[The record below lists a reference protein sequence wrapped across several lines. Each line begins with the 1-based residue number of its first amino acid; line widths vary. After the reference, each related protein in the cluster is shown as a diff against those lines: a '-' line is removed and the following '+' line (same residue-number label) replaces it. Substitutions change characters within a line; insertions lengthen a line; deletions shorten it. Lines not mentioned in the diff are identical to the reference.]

1 MASWIEIERV
11 GKDPIAI
18 RSLAKRLLKLPD
30 HDWTE
35 WEADFLQDRSR
46 QKDEINTRQAEKL
59 LELRDEAELF
69 SKAEGFSVAS
79 LVENCW
85 IARDDLQYESD
96 RTFIESLKGRTAL
109 KRRQL
114 RKLFACSREL
124 HIIEDYIALSA

>member
-1 MASWIEIERV
+1 MASWIEIDRIR
-11 GKDPIAI
+11 KDPEAI

-35 WEADFLQDRSR
+35 WEVDFLEDRSR
-46 QKDEINTRQAEKL
+46 QNDEINTRQAEKL
-59 LELRDEAELF
+59 LELRDEAEYF

-79 LVENCW
+79 LVESCW
-85 IARDDLQYESD
+85 LARDDLQRESD
-96 RTFIESLKGRTAL
+96 RAFIESLKGRTAL

-124 HIIEDYIALSA
+124 NIIEDYIALSA

>member
-1 MASWIEIERV
+1 MASWIEIDRIR
-11 GKDPIAI
+11 KDPEAI

-35 WEADFLQDRSR
+35 WEVDFLEDRSR

-59 LELRDEAELF
+59 LELRDEAEYL

-85 IARDDLQYESD
+85 LARDDLHREFGQNIHREPERTHGAQTPTAAEAFFMQPRAQY
-96 RTFIESLKGRTAL
+96 
-109 KRRQL
+109 
-114 RKLFACSREL
+114 
-124 HIIEDYIALSA
+124 H

>member
-1 MASWIEIERV
+1 MGGWI
-11 GKDPIAI
+11 
-18 RSLAKRLLKLPD
+18 L
-30 HDWTE
+30 
-35 WEADFLQDRSR
+35 WEDRSR

-59 LELRDEAELF
+59 LELRDEAEYL

-85 IARDDLQYESD
+85 LARDDLHRELD

-114 RKLFACSREL
+114 RKLFSCSREL
-124 HIIEDYIALSA
+124 NIIEDNIALSA

>member
-11 GKDPIAI
+11 RKDPIAI

-96 RTFIESLKGRTAL
+96 RTSIESLKGRTAL